1 MGLFFGETLEE
12 KKERYFDENIDRI
25 GLKNLSPEEL
35 EQIKDIIYLMN
46 TASDGQYGVCTL
58 FRASMEQNWLLMKKL
73 DSIDKSLKEL
83 NNK

>member
-35 EQIKDIIYLMN
+35 EQIKDIIYSMN
-46 TASDGQYGVCTL
+46 SASVGEFGFHALLQAL
-58 FRASMEQNWLLMKKL
+58 MEQNWLILKKL
-73 DSIDKSLKEL
+73 ESIDKKLERIE
-83 NNK
+83 

>member
-46 TASDGQYGVCTL
+46 TASDGQYGFYTL

-73 DSIDKSLKEL
+73 DSIDKNLKEL

>member
-1 MGLFFGETLEE
+1 MGLFGEALEE

-46 TASDGQYGVCTL
+46 STSWGEYGSHIL
-58 FRASMEQNWLLMKKL
+58 FKALMEQNWLILKKL
-73 DSIDKSLKEL
+73 DSIDKNLKEL
-83 NNK
+83 NSK